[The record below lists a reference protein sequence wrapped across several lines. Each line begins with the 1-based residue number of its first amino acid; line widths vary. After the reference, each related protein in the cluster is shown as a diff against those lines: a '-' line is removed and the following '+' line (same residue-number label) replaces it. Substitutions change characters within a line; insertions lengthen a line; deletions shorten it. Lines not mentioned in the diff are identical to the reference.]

1 MLSDHSLALPVTGET
16 VRLSARVRRV
26 VARNA
31 GPLTGAGTN
40 TYVVGTAELAV
51 IDPGP
56 DDAAHL
62 MAILACCDAPVAW
75 ILVTHT
81 HADHSPGARLL
92 RERTGATVLG
102 RRAPDAPR
110 QDRRFRP
117 DVEPTDGERV
127 LLEGAALRC
136 IATPGH
142 ASNHV
147 CFLLEDERLLF
158 TGDHVLGGVS
168 PVILAPDGDMAD
180 YLCAL
185 ERLRALDLAW
195 LAPGHGPL
203 LPEPARVIDGL
214 IAHRLRREAK
224 VIDRL
229 GAIGPGSL
237 DDLLAVVYDDVA
249 PGLHD
254 FARHSLLAH
263 LLKLEREGIAARE
276 GDSWRSRAPQ

>member
-1 MLSDHSLALPVTGET
+1 MLADHSLAVPVTGET

-40 TYVVGTAELAV
+40 TYVVGTGELAV

-56 DDAAHL
+56 DDVRHL
-62 MAILACCDAPVAW
+62 DAILACCDAPLAW

-81 HADHSPGARLL
+81 HPDHSPGARVL

-127 LLEGAALRC
+127 LLEGAVLRC
-136 IATPGH
+136 IETPGH

-147 CFLLEDERLLF
+147 CFLLEEERLLF
-158 TGDHVLGGVS
+158 TGDHVLGGVT
-168 PVILAPDGDMAD
+168 PVILAPDGDMTD
-180 YLCAL
+180 YLAAL
-185 ERLRALDLAW
+185 GRLRAVDLEW

-203 LPEPARVIDGL
+203 LPEPAAVIDGL
-214 IAHRLRREAK
+214 VAHRLRREAK

-229 GAIGPGSL
+229 GAIGAGSL
-237 DDLLAVVYDDVA
+237 DDLLPGVYDDVA
-249 PGLHD
+249 PALHEL
-254 FARHSLLAH
+254 ARHTLLAH
-263 LLKLEREGIAARE
+263 LLKLERDGVAVRDGAA
-276 GDSWRSRAPQ
+276 WRSRSRS